1 MMRIAVYHN
10 LPSGGAKR
18 SLQEQ
23 LKRLGKRHHLE
34 VFTLSSAEG
43 EFADL
48 RPFTA
53 QHHVFDFKP
62 LPLFRSPFGRLN
74 QVLRL
79 LDLRRLGRLNQ
90 TIGRRISSEGYD
102 LAYINPCQFENAPS
116 VLRYLPATPSIFY
129 CQEPL
134 RLVYEPMPARPYDPD
149 AAPGRRLLNRLDPLP
164 GAYRRAAR
172 RNDQT
177 NVHRAGRVL
186 VNSQFIRAA
195 AQQIYG
201 LDPTVCY
208 LGVDANQF
216 RPIALPKRDFLFSV
230 GSLTPLK
237 GVDFLIEALAKV
249 PEGQRPELVIASN
262 FQNAAERVFLHELA
276 IEKKVALKL
285 LHNVTDAQLVGL
297 YNQAC
302 LTVYAPVREP
312 FGFVSLETMACETPL
327 VAVREGG
334 VQETVLHEETGLLV
348 ERDPKQFAE
357 AVCSL
362 TADPRLRRQMGKA
375 GRDHVL
381 KRWTWEQSVER
392 LEGQFSEVVGG
403 R

>member
-34 VFTLSSAEG
+34 VFTLSSANS

-48 RPFTA
+48 RPHVA
-53 QHHVFDFKP
+53 RRHVFDFSP
-62 LPLFRSPFGRLN
+62 LPLFGSPFGRLN

-102 LAYINPCQFENAPS
+102 LAYVNPCQFENAPS
-116 VLRYLPATPSIFY
+116 LLRCLPATPSVFY

-149 AAPGRRLLNRLDPLP
+149 AAPRRKLLNRLDPLP

-172 RNDQT
+172 CNDQA
-177 NVHRAGRVL
+177 NVHHAGRVL

-201 LDPTVCY
+201 VEPRVCY
-208 LGVDANQF
+208 LGVDTSQF

-237 GVDFLIEALAKV
+237 GFDFLIEALAEI
-249 PEGQRPELVIASN
+249 PEGRRPELVIASN
-262 FQNAAERVFLHELA
+262 FQNPAEKIFLHELA
-276 IEKKVALKL
+276 VEKKVDLKL
-285 LHNVTDAQLVGL
+285 LHNVTDEQLVGL

-334 VQETVLHEETGLLV
+334 IQETVLHKETGLLV

-392 LEGQFSEVVGG
+392 LEGQFSEVLDG